1 MKLSR
6 ELINLKYMKNK
17 LDLTI
22 VPPTFNEKGNVNPL
36 LDTIEKTFKN
46 KKVDYEVLFV
56 DDSSD
61 ETPEVIEKEIKTRK
75 GMNIRMIHR
84 PKNRRTGLA
93 TAFIEGFEK
102 AKGDYICCIDSDL
115 QHPPQKIYDLYQ
127 KAIKDQA
134 EIVFGTRYTKGG
146 SAEGLGSL
154 KTFYGIYRRAV
165 SMGLKY
171 FTQILFIPARKTSDP
186 LGGFFLLKKSILKG
200 AKLYP
205 RGFKISVEVL
215 MRTEHNKVSEVPYKF
230 LARENDDSKA
240 TLKQGLEF
248 FKHLWNIFRTIPEAA
263 RFLKFCIV
271 GGSGVLVNLGT
282 LFLLVEFFHF
292 GKNSGWAAAVILS
305 IFTNYFLNSI
315 FTYGDKKSETR
326 NESMRRVTIYYA
338 ISFFTMIFNFLV
350 YKSLMNFGVYYI
362 FSAFVGILAA
372 TILNFVLVTKLVW
385 RLRIRA
391 SKR

>member
-1 MKLSR
+1 MNKK
-6 ELINLKYMKNK
+6 INL
-17 LDLTI
+17 TI
-22 VPPTFNEKGNVNPL
+22 IPPTFNEKGNVKPL
-36 LDTIEKTFKN
+36 LNAIEKTFKN
-46 KKVDYEVLFV
+46 RKVNFEVLFV

-61 ETPEVIEKEIKTRK
+61 ETPEVIKKEIKDRK
-75 GMNIRMIHR
+75 NMNIRMIHR
-84 PKNRRTGLA
+84 PKERRTGLA

-102 AKGDYICCIDSDL
+102 AEGEYICCIDSDL
-115 QHPPQKIYDLYQ
+115 QHPPEKIYDLYQ
-127 KAIKDQA
+127 KAIEDGA

-171 FTQILFIPARKTSDP
+171 FTQIIFIPTRQTSDP

-215 MRTEHNKVSEVPYKF
+215 MRTKHNKVSEVPYKF

-240 TLKQGLEF
+240 TLKQGVEF
-248 FKHLWNIFRTIPEAA
+248 FKHLWNIFTTIPEAA

-271 GGSGVLVNLGT
+271 GGSGVFVNLGT
-282 LFLLVEFFHF
+282 LFVLVEFFHF
-292 GKNSGWAAAVILS
+292 GKTTGWALAVILS
-305 IFTNYFLNSI
+305 IFTNYFLNSV

-326 NESMRRVTIYYA
+326 NESMRRVLFYYL
-338 ISFFTMIFNFLV
+338 ISFFTMFFNFLV
-350 YKSLMNFGVYYI
+350 YQSLLNFGIYYLLG
-362 FSAFVGILAA
+362 AFAGILAA
-372 TILNFVLVTKLVW
+372 TILNFILVTKIVW
-385 RLRIRA
+385 RLRIRT
-391 SKR
+391 KKK

>member
-1 MKLSR
+1 MKSK
-6 ELINLKYMKNK
+6 INL
-17 LDLTI
+17 TI
-22 VPPTFNEKGNVNPL
+22 IPPTFNEKGNVKPL
-36 LDTIEKTFKN
+36 LNAIEKTFRN

-61 ETPEVIEKEIKTRK
+61 ETPEVIEKEIKAREN
-75 GMNIRMIHR
+75 MNIRMIHR
-84 PKNRRTGLA
+84 PKERRTGLA

-102 AKGDYICCIDSDL
+102 AKGEYICCIDSDL
-115 QHPPQKIYDLYQ
+115 QHPPEKIYDLYQ
-127 KAIKDQA
+127 KAVEDEA

-171 FTQILFIPARKTSDP
+171 FTQIIFIPTRQTSDP

-215 MRTEHNKVSEVPYKF
+215 MRTKHNKVSEVPYKF

-248 FKHLWNIFRTIPEAA
+248 FKHLWNIFTTIPEAA

-271 GGSGVLVNLGT
+271 GGSGVFVNLGT
-282 LFLLVEFFHF
+282 LFILVEFFHF
-292 GKNSGWAAAVILS
+292 GKNLGWALAVILS
-305 IFTNYFLNSI
+305 IFTNYFLNSV

-326 NESMRRVTIYYA
+326 NESMRRVLFYYL
-338 ISFFTMIFNFLV
+338 ISFFTMFFNFLV
-350 YKSLMNFGVYYI
+350 YRTMLNLGIYYLLG
-362 FSAFVGILAA
+362 AFAGILAA
-372 TILNFVLVTKLVW
+372 TILNFILVTKIVW
-385 RLRIRA
+385 RLKIRT
-391 SKR
+391 KNK

>member
-1 MKLSR
+1 MNKK
-6 ELINLKYMKNK
+6 IN
-17 LDLTI
+17 LTI
-22 VPPTFNEKGNVNPL
+22 VPPTFNEKGNVKPL
-36 LDTIEKTFKN
+36 LNAIEKTFKN
-46 KKVDYEVLFV
+46 RKVNYEVLFV

-61 ETPEVIEKEIKTRK
+61 ETPEVIQKEIKNRK
-75 GMNIRMIHR
+75 NMNIRMIHR
-84 PKNRRTGLA
+84 PKERRTGLA
-93 TAFIEGFEK
+93 TAFIEGFED
-102 AKGDYICCIDSDL
+102 AKGEYICCIDSDL
-115 QHPPQKIYDLYQ
+115 QHPPEKIYDLYQ
-127 KAIKDQA
+127 KAIEDGA

-171 FTQILFIPARKTSDP
+171 FTQIIFIPTRQTSDP
-186 LGGFFLLKKSILKG
+186 LGGFFLLKKNILKG

-215 MRTEHNKVSEVPYKF
+215 MRTKHNKVSEVPYKF

-240 TLKQGLEF
+240 TIKQGMEF
-248 FKHLWNIFRTIPEAA
+248 FKHLWNIFTTIPEAA

-271 GGSGVLVNLGT
+271 GGSGVFVNLGT
-282 LFLLVEFFHF
+282 LFVLVEFFHF
-292 GKNSGWAAAVILS
+292 GKTTGWALAVILS

-326 NESMRRVTIYYA
+326 NESMRRVLFYYL
-338 ISFFTMIFNFLV
+338 ISFFTMFFNFLV
-350 YKSLMNFGVYYI
+350 YQSLLNFGVYYLLG
-362 FSAFVGILAA
+362 AFAGILAA
-372 TILNFVLVTKLVW
+372 TILNFILVTKIVW

-391 SKR
+391 KKK

>member
-1 MKLSR
+1 MKKK
-6 ELINLKYMKNK
+6 IN
-17 LDLTI
+17 LTI
-22 VPPTFNEKGNVNPL
+22 VPPTFNEKDNVIPL
-36 LDTIEKTFKN
+36 LNAIQKAFKN

-56 DDSSD
+56 DDSND
-61 ETPEVIEKEIKTRK
+61 ETPGVIEKEIKSRK
-75 GMNIRMIHR
+75 EMTVRMIHR
-84 PKNRRTGLA
+84 PKNKRTGLA

-102 AKGDYICCIDSDL
+102 ANGKYICCIDSDL

-127 KAIKDQA
+127 KAVEDGV
-134 EIVFGTRYTKGG
+134 EIVFGTRYVKGG

-154 KTFYGIYRRAV
+154 KTFYGVYRRAV

-171 FTQILFIPARKTSDP
+171 FTQILFIPTRKTSDP

-200 AKLYP
+200 VKLNP

-215 MRTEHNKVSEVPYKF
+215 MRTKHNKVSEVPYKF
-230 LARENDDSKA
+230 LARENEDSKA
-240 TLKQGLEF
+240 TFKQGLEF

-292 GKNSGWAAAVILS
+292 GKNSGWALAVVLS
-305 IFTNYFLNSI
+305 IFTNYFLNSV

-338 ISFFTMIFNFLV
+338 ISFFTMFFNFLV
-350 YKSLMNFGVYYI
+350 YRALMNFGVYYI
-362 FSAFVGILAA
+362 FSAFAGILAA
-372 TILNFVLVTKLVW
+372 TVMNFVLVTKLVW
-385 RLRIRA
+385 RLRIR
-391 SKR
+391 K

>member
-1 MKLSR
+1 MNKK
-6 ELINLKYMKNK
+6 IN
-17 LDLTI
+17 LTI
-22 VPPTFNEKGNVNPL
+22 VPPTFNEKGNVKPL
-36 LDTIEKTFKN
+36 LNAIEKTFKN
-46 KKVDYEVLFV
+46 KKINYEVLFV

-61 ETPEVIEKEIKTRK
+61 ETPEVIQKEIKDRK
-75 GMNIRMIHR
+75 NMNIRMIHR
-84 PKNRRTGLA
+84 PKERRTGLA
-93 TAFIEGFEK
+93 TAFIEGFED
-102 AKGDYICCIDSDL
+102 AKGEYICCIDSDL
-115 QHPPQKIYDLYQ
+115 QHPPEKIYNLYQ
-127 KAIKDQA
+127 KAIEDRA

-154 KTFYGIYRRAV
+154 KTFYGIYRRTV

-171 FTQILFIPARKTSDP
+171 FTQIIFIPTRQTSDP

-215 MRTEHNKVSEVPYKF
+215 MRTKHNKVSEVPYKF

-240 TLKQGLEF
+240 TLKQGMEF
-248 FKHLWNIFRTIPEAA
+248 FKHLWNIFTTIPEAA

-271 GGSGVLVNLGT
+271 GGSGVFVNLGT
-282 LFLLVEFFHF
+282 LFVLVEFFHF
-292 GKNSGWAAAVILS
+292 GKTTGWALAVILS

-326 NESMRRVTIYYA
+326 NESMRRVLFYYL
-338 ISFFTMIFNFLV
+338 ISFFTMFFNFLV
-350 YKSLMNFGVYYI
+350 YQSLLNFGVYYLLG
-362 FSAFVGILAA
+362 AFAGILTA
-372 TILNFVLVTKLVW
+372 TVLNFILVTKIVW

-391 SKR
+391 KKK